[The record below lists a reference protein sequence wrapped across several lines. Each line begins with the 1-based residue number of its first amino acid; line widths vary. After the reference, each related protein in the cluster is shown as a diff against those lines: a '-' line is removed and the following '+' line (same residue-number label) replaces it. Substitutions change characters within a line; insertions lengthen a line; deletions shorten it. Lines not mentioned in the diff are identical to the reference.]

1 MNWLARAMVVS
12 LCLISVALLSKCG
25 GGSSQPG
32 SSQPSLPL
40 AIGTP
45 SLPNGMLNT
54 PYSQTIQ
61 ASGGVAPFKWSV
73 TGALPPNLAIS
84 NSATNSI
91 TIAGTPQTPAQA
103 VAFTIK
109 VTDSA
114 SQSAT
119 QSYTVSILAE
129 PDTLTLSPA
138 SLSFAPQL
146 MGTISAAQPETLT
159 NTGTAAVFISSV
171 ALTGTNAADF
181 SQNNTCASN
190 LAAGANCAINVTF
203 TPSQL
208 GPRSASITIT
218 DSTLGS
224 PHSVPLT
231 GIGLTSGPNVTL
243 SATALAFGDQAVGTS
258 SPAQSITLTNY
269 GTTTLNI
276 TSITATTN
284 FGQTNTCIPTVASGA
299 SCTVS
304 VTFTP
309 GNTGSLNGTLS
320 IADNV
325 LGSPQTVSLTGTGV
339 PPCIP
344 QGGACYGPAHPN
356 CCAAP
361 RGHHSYCSDPT
372 GYGTC
377 TES

>member
-1 MNWLARAMVVS
+1 
-12 LCLISVALLSKCG
+12 
-25 GGSSQPG
+25 
-32 SSQPSLPL
+32 
-40 AIGTP
+40 
-45 SLPNGMLNT
+45 MLNT

-61 ASGGVAPFKWSV
+61 ASGGVAPFNWSV

-84 NSATNSI
+84 NSTTNSI
-91 TIAGTPQTPAQA
+91 TISGTPQTSAQA

-146 MGTISAAQPETLT
+146 MGTVSAAEPETLT

-181 SQNNTCASN
+181 SQNNACESN

-231 GIGLTSGPNVTL
+231 GIGLTSGPNATL
-243 SATALAFGDQAVGTS
+243 SATTLAFGNQAVGTS
-258 SPAQSITLTNY
+258 SPAQSLILSNY

-276 TSITATTN
+276 TSITTTTN
-284 FGQTNTCIPTVASGA
+284 FVQTNTCISTLAPGA
-299 SCTVS
+299 NCAIS
-304 VTFTP
+304 VVFMP
-309 GNTGSLNGTLS
+309 SATGSVNSTLS
-320 IADNV
+320 IADNA
-325 LGSPQTVSLTGTGV
+325 LGSPQTVSLTGAGTSSQEKGWCEV
-339 PPCIP
+339 NSLSH
-344 QGGACYGPAHPN
+344 AL
-356 CCAAP
+356 
-361 RGHHSYCSDPT
+361 T
-372 GYGTC
+372 GTC
-377 TES
+377 ITPEVGTIVQECFFRPASTSCPAGTPAIEPHFKLCGYAVYTIDTATTCP

>member
-1 MNWLARAMVVS
+1 
-12 LCLISVALLSKCG
+12 
-25 GGSSQPG
+25 
-32 SSQPSLPL
+32 
-40 AIGTP
+40 
-45 SLPNGMLNT
+45 MLNT

-61 ASGGVAPFKWSV
+61 ASGGVAPFNWSV

-190 LAAGANCAINVTF
+190 LAAGANCFINVTF

-231 GIGLTSGPNVTL
+231 GIGLTSGPNATL
-243 SATALAFGDQAVGTS
+243 SATSLTFFNQAVGTTS
-258 SPAQSITLTNY
+258 SAQSLTLTNY
-269 GTTTLNI
+269 GTTTLNVASVAV
-276 TSITATTN
+276 TGN
-284 FGQTNTCIPTVASGA
+284 FGETDTCSASSFGSEL
-299 SCTVS
+299 SCTINL
-304 VTFTP
+304 TFTP
-309 GNTGSLNGTLS
+309 GAAGGLIGTIS
-320 IADNV
+320 VTDNAP
-325 LGSPQTVSLTGTGV
+325 GSPQTASLSGTGV
-339 PPCIP
+339 HDILDGQCWSKNSINGICTGIADSAECPAGHPAISPMQVYLGCFFPHNSTLVDTSRPCSP
-344 QGGACYGPAHPN
+344 RNGQGYCSVTQSTTNGASSAT
-356 CCAAP
+356 ASQAP
-361 RGHHSYCSDPT
+361 R
-372 GYGTC
+372 
-377 TES
+377 

>member
-1 MNWLARAMVVS
+1 
-12 LCLISVALLSKCG
+12 
-25 GGSSQPG
+25 
-32 SSQPSLPL
+32 
-40 AIGTP
+40 
-45 SLPNGMLNT
+45 
-54 PYSQTIQ
+54 
-61 ASGGVAPFKWSV
+61 
-73 TGALPPNLAIS
+73 
-84 NSATNSI
+84 
-91 TIAGTPQTPAQA
+91 
-103 VAFTIK
+103 
-109 VTDSA
+109 
-114 SQSAT
+114 
-119 QSYTVSILAE
+119 
-129 PDTLTLSPA
+129 
-138 SLSFAPQL
+138 

-181 SQNNTCASN
+181 SQNNACESN
-190 LAAGANCAINVTF
+190 LAAGATCAINVTF

-231 GIGLTSGPNVTL
+231 GIGLTSGPNATL
-243 SATALAFGDQAVGTS
+243 SATTLAFGNQAVGTS
-258 SPAQSITLTNY
+258 SPAQSLTLTNY
-269 GTTTLNI
+269 GTSTL
-276 TSITATTN
+276 SITGIIASTN
-284 FGQTNTCIPTVASGA
+284 FVQTNTCIPTVASGA

-309 GNTGSLNGTLS
+309 GNTGSVNGTLS
-320 IADNV
+320 IADNA

-339 PPCIP
+339 TPCIP

-372 GYGTC
+372 GWGTC